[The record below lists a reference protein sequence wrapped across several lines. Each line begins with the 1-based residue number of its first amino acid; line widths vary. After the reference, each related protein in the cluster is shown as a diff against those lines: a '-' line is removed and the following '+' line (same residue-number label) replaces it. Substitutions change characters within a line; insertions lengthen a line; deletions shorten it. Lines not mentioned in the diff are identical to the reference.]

1 MVKNKD
7 IEIKD
12 SGYFAKKRAEKAY
25 YSPEAREKRAKIRS
39 EVRAEEAKSHVEEM
53 LAEEREKRQQKK
65 QERERLWRVEPA
77 EEKPRIQVKE
87 GKTAFK
93 PEVVETP
100 VAAEKAETVKK
111 AAQPEQPKA
120 VIKKAG
126 SQATEVP
133 LTKKQA
139 EKRAAAEAET
149 PVPKVV
155 PESAK
160 VIKKRR
166 RATPETWAKPETI
179 QAQIKPEET
188 APRPML
194 KTKGQPVQEY
204 DETTLA
210 TEAVMQG
217 VSVKSISSAPA
228 RHAMKRGTTSELD
241 DSLPSKTYNS
251 ENQEERIFRHE
262 LKYYI
267 SEADYYLLRNS
278 LNCLL
283 KHDGNAGE
291 NGDYYIRSLYF
302 DDYKNTALMDKLS
315 GVESRRK
322 YRIRIYGLK
331 DDFIRLERKNKTKD
345 YISKDNLV
353 LSREEYDKIIDGDI
367 EFLLKKQEQV
377 AKDFYYEI
385 KTKNLKPAVIV
396 DYVREA
402 YVHPIKNL
410 RVTFDKVVKSG
421 RYATSIFDPN
431 VPLATVLPPGTV
443 VLEIKFQKGLP
454 DYIIGVLNTAIASQR
469 SAISKYTLCRKF
481 ET

>member
-1 MVKNKD
+1 MVKKKD
-7 IEIKD
+7 INIKD
-12 SGYFAKKRAEKAY
+12 SGYFAKKRAERDY
-25 YSPEAREKRAKIRS
+25 YSPEAREKRLKEREEARS
-39 EVRAEEAKSHVEEM
+39 KEAKSHVEQM
-53 LAEEREKRQQKK
+53 LEEERDKRKKK
-65 QERERLWRVEPA
+65 QEERDRIWRGEPA
-77 EEKPRIQVKE
+77 AEKPRIQVRE

-93 PEVVETP
+93 PKTAGPP
-100 VAAEKAETVKK
+100 VKAEASEEKIKDK
-111 AAQPEQPKA
+111 APETPKA
-120 VIKKAG
+120 VIKEAG
-126 SQATEVP
+126 GEAKEVP
-133 LTKKQA
+133 LTKAQA
-139 EKRAAAEAET
+139 EKRAAAEAE
-149 PVPKVV
+149 PPIPKTV

-160 VIKKRR
+160 VIKQRR
-166 RATPETWAKPETI
+166 RGKPAKENSGETERTHI
-179 QAQIKPEET
+179 QPEEA

-210 TEAVMQG
+210 KESVMQG
-217 VSVKSISSAPA
+217 INVKSISNVPV
-228 RHAMKRGTTSELD
+228 RHMMKRSEASELD
-241 DSLPSKTYNS
+241 DSLPSKTYNG
-251 ENQEERIFRHE
+251 EDEEQRIFRHE

-302 DDYKNTALMDKLS
+302 DDYKNSALVDKLS
-315 GVESRRK
+315 GVESRKK

-353 LSREEYDKIIDGDI
+353 LTREEYDKIIDGNI
-367 EFLLKKQEQV
+367 EFLLKKPEQV

-402 YVHPIKNL
+402 YVHPIRNL
-410 RVTFDKVVKSG
+410 RITFDKVVKSG
-421 RYATSIFDPN
+421 RYATSIFDPD

-443 VLEIKFQKGLP
+443 VLEIKFQKGMP
-454 DYIIGVLNTAIASQR
+454 DYLIGVLNTVIASQR
-469 SAISKYTLCRKF
+469 SAISKYTLCRKY
-481 ET
+481 EV